1 MLHSSLLLKKVLKV
15 MLYSYIQK
23 QIYGNS
29 AKEELPTNTLGSMFR
44 TYMICVFEFEPHYL
58 QVSVDHIPAVHN
70 FQSEKMQ
77 LTRLLKYI
85 STLRYHEL
93 FA

>member
-1 MLHSSLLLKKVLKV
+1 MLHSSLLLKKVLK
-15 MLYSYIQK
+15 K
-23 QIYGNS
+23 AN
-29 AKEELPTNTLGSMFR
+29 EELPMNTLGSMFR
-44 TYMICVFEFEPHYL
+44 RYKICVFEFESHYL

-70 FQSEKMQ
+70 FHSEEMQ
-77 LTRLLKYI
+77 LTRILKYI